1 MSGAWRGPRLGVQH
15 AVRTDLRPTLEGP
28 GRRTVGPSGPLNFST
43 TFVSERLTVSLHTVD
58 EADAS
63 VRHTDTAAHERV
75 RCGFSCARGMD
86 RSGLRPEGTIR

>member
-43 TFVSERLTVSLHTVD
+43 TFVSERLMVSLHMVD

-63 VRHTDTAAHERV
+63 VRPLPIWPPMSESGVASVVPEGWTAA
-75 RCGFSCARGMD
+75 G
-86 RSGLRPEGTIR
+86 